1 MMSALAGAAALAA
14 FSMSAQARGGNG
26 QNGNGQ
32 NGNGQNGNGGG
43 GHCMLRGTRILTCR
57 GAERVEGLSI
67 GDLVVTS
74 RGEVKP
80 IKWIGRQHFT
90 QGPSSRWP
98 DSVHPIRVARS
109 ALADNVPLADLYL
122 SRCMPC

>member
-1 MMSALAGAAALAA
+1 M
-14 FSMSAQARGGNG
+14 
-26 QNGNGQ
+26 
-32 NGNGQNGNGGG
+32 
-43 GHCMLRGTRILTCR
+43 
-57 GAERVEGLSI
+57 
-67 GDLVVTS
+67 TS

-109 ALADNVPLADLYL
+109 ALADNVPHADLYL
-122 SRCMPC
+122 SPMHALFIDGVLIVVKDLVNGTSITRAVPEGMRDIEYFHIELETHEVILAEGAPVETLLDTVRTGEL